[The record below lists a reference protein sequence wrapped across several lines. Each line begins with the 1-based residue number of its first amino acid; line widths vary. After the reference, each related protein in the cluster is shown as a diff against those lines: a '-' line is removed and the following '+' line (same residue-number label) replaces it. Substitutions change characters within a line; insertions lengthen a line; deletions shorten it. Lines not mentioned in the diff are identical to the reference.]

1 MESEKLM
8 TLSKGQLIDE
18 AANSIELLAARTRT
32 RPEFYRNLVRRLR
45 NLSSE
50 VELADKG
57 DGTSPKD
64 FLEAYEKLGNVPDG
78 LKDFVARAYS
88 DSVNLT
94 EQMPPPDLKI
104 EQSNKKP
111 RKYKK
116 NIEALPE
123 GNKEIE

>member
-1 MESEKLM
+1 M
-8 TLSKGQLIDE
+8 
-18 AANSIELLAARTRT
+18 
-32 RPEFYRNLVRRLR
+32 RRLR

-123 GNKEIE
+123 GKKEIE